1 MQRLPGLFQRGG
13 VWWLRVMVPMD
24 LRLSLDGRT
33 KVVRSLNTRDRRQA
47 SRLALLQRAALL
59 SAFEH
64 GQLDSVRH
72 HWRCDPRPPAVP
84 AASRAAAAQVT
95 SHEAD
100 LPEGFVRPASST
112 TVHVHRTLR
121 DVYDK
126 WAAMSEGGIDAKRSC
141 ARALSLYE
149 RWAGPTCPPI
159 QEITRA
165 QGHEFKAWLLDKSRA
180 GEYASKTVHGY
191 LVNVCGLLRFAH
203 QELEW
208 TPRHCWRG
216 IAIEYQTETPRARWS
231 ARHFDAMAG
240 LPLFRSMD
248 APKGWQSGGLAA
260 YWMPLMS
267 LYSGA
272 TVSELAQIKLADV
285 VDERGDGLWLRITDT
300 GEGQGLKTTQRRRTI
315 PVHSELIRLGLG
327 SYIEDLRKSGADSL
341 WPKLRLHPTK
351 PGIHFSN
358 WWGRFRRAEDSTEI
372 LPDFHSMRHTAR
384 STMADSG
391 LDAAV
396 LDVITGHGK
405 KGSEGVRTYTHFSRA
420 TLRAVVEAIRYP
432 ALAALQ
438 RIYSDLT

>member
-1 MQRLPGLFQRGG
+1 
-13 VWWLRVMVPMD
+13 MV
-24 LRLSLDGRT
+24 
-33 KVVRSLNTRDRRQA
+33 
-47 SRLALLQRAALL
+47 
-59 SAFEH
+59 
-64 GQLDSVRH
+64 
-72 HWRCDPRPPAVP
+72 RCATPAGTH
-84 AASRAAAAQVT
+84 A
-95 SHEAD
+95 
-100 LPEGFVRPASST
+100 
-112 TVHVHRTLR
+112 HRTLR
-121 DVYDK
+121 DAYDK
-126 WAAMSEGGIDAKRSC
+126 WAAVSEGGVDVKRSC

-149 RWAGPTCPPI
+149 RWAGPTCPTI

-165 QGHEFKAWLLDKSRA
+165 HGHEFKAWLLEKSRA

-191 LVNVCGLLRFAH
+191 LVSVCGLLRFAH

-208 TPRHCWRG
+208 TQRHCWRG

-300 GEGQGLKTTQRRRTI
+300 GEGQGLNPTQRRRTI

-358 WWGRFRRAEDSTEI
+358 WWGRFRRAEDGTEI
-372 LPDFHSMRHTAR
+372 LPDFHSMRHTAQ

-391 LDAAV
+391 FDAAV

-438 RIYSDLT
+438 RIYSDQT